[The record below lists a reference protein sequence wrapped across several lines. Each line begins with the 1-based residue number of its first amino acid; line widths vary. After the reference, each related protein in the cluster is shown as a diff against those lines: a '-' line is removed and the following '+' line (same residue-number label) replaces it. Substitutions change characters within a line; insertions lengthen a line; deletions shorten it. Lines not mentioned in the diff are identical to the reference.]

1 MLDDLLSDDR
11 DSLTAAAGI
20 LQVDVAHRTI
30 LLAGRSNGFQR
41 QSFRRLY

>member
-20 LQVDVAHRTI
+20 LQIDVTRRTF
-30 LLAGRSNGFQR
+30 LLAGQSNGFQQ